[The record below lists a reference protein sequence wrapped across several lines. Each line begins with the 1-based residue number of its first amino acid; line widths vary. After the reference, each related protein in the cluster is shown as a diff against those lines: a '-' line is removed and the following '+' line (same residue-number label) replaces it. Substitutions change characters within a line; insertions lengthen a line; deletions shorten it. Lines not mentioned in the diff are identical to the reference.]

1 MKCLRS
7 PRVIVALA
15 AFSIAALPLVAMAQG
30 SAPAA
35 SGQAPT
41 AQTAPAKAPPSSNM
55 AKPPMSRDAMKDEV
69 QRQLKMMADS
79 LKMTPDQRE
88 KAKVI
93 LMDHANQLKQMRT
106 KYAGMEKNDAN
117 KAAMK
122 KDMESLRDATDAKM
136 AQVLSADQMTQYKAM
151 RDAHMAKMKEHMA
164 GREHKEGVDDHK

>member
-7 PRVIVALA
+7 RRVILALA
-15 AFSIAALPLVAMAQG
+15 ALSIAALPLVALAQG
-30 SAPAA
+30 SAQPSA
-35 SGQAPT
+35 SGQS
-41 AQTAPAKAPPSSNM
+41 APAKSAPAAGM
-55 AKPPMSRDAMKDEV
+55 AKPGMSRDAMKDEV

-88 KAKVI
+88 KAKAI
-93 LMDHANQLKQMRT
+93 LMDHASQVQQMRA

-151 RDAHMAKMKEHMA
+151 RDAQVAKMKEHMA
-164 GREHKEGVDDHK
+164 ERKGADEHR